1 MPTAPLPPDKLPSI
15 DHNGTLVEVLRHHG
29 YSTPDR
35 GPKPSS
41 RVMYGARD
49 RKGERHWRS
58 SLHEITS
65 LIDHGFK
72 TNAVAS
78 GI

>member
-1 MPTAPLPPDKLPSI
+1 MPTAPLPPDRLPSSV
-15 DHNGTLVEVLRHHG
+15 HNGTLVEVLCHHG

-35 GPKPSS
+35 GPSPSS
-41 RVMYGARD
+41 RIMYGARD
-49 RKGERHWRS
+49 AKGERHWRS

-72 TNAVAS
+72 TNTVAS

>member
-1 MPTAPLPPDKLPSI
+1 MPTAPPTPDQLPSA
-15 DHNGTLVEVLRHHG
+15 DHNGTLVEVFQHYG

-35 GPKPSS
+35 GPMPSP
-41 RVMYGARD
+41 RTLYGARD
-49 RKGERHWRS
+49 KKGERHWRS

-72 TNAVAS
+72 TTVVTS

>member
-1 MPTAPLPPDKLPSI
+1 
-15 DHNGTLVEVLRHHG
+15 
-29 YSTPDR
+29 
-35 GPKPSS
+35 
-41 RVMYGARD
+41 MYGARD
-49 RKGERHWRS
+49 AKGERHWRS

-72 TNAVAS
+72 VNAVAS

>member
-1 MPTAPLPPDKLPSI
+1 MPTAPQSPDWLPSAV
-15 DHNGTLVEVLRHHG
+15 HNGTSIEVLCHYG

-35 GPKPSS
+35 GPRPSS

-49 RKGERHWRS
+49 KKGERHWRS
-58 SLHEITS
+58 SLHEIAS